1 MLDIIIYSVCII
13 GLIIAAITD
22 IKTREVPDWLNFSLI
37 AAGIGLNLLFT
48 VILHDYKYI
57 INSIAGFLAFFII
70 ALIMF
75 YTGQWGG
82 GDSKIIMGLGALVG
96 LDLSFKGRVLIDFL
110 INSLIIGA
118 AYGLVWSSVLT
129 VRKWKGVLKEVR
141 KICRSK
147 KVKASKKVLFLIILI
162 LIMFIIFQKDPIIK
176 FFLLGM
182 LVLSIITFYLWIY
195 IKAVEKSAMLK
206 LVAPH
211 KLTEGDWIAKD
222 IVVDKKRICGPK
234 DLGISKPQ
242 IKELIAL
249 YRKKKVKNVLIKEGL
264 PFVPSFL
271 IAFIITLFIGNIL
284 LLLLA

>member
-1 MLDIIIYSVCII
+1 MLDIIIYTTCII
-13 GLIIAAITD
+13 GLIIAAVTD

-37 AAGIGLNLLFT
+37 TAGIGLNLLFT

-57 INSIAGFLAFFII
+57 LNSIAGFLAFLII

-82 GDSKIIMGLGALVG
+82 GDSKIIMGIGALIG
-96 LDLSFKGRVLIDFL
+96 LDLSFKQTVLIDFI

-118 AYGLVWSSVLT
+118 AYGLLWSSILT
-129 VRKWKGVLKEVR
+129 IRKWKSVTKEAR
-141 KICRSK
+141 RISKSK
-147 KVKASKKVLFLIILI
+147 KVKASKKVLFLLILI
-162 LIMFIIFQKDPIIK
+162 LIMFIIFKRDPIIK
-176 FFLLGM
+176 FFLLGT

-206 LVAPH
+206 LVTPN

-222 IVVDKKRICGPK
+222 VVVDRKRICGPK
-234 DLGISKPQ
+234 DLGISKTQ
-242 IKELIAL
+242 IKELISL
-249 YRKKKVKNVLIKEGL
+249 YRKKKLKKVLIKEGL

-271 IAFIITLFIGNIL
+271 IAFIITLFVGNIL
-284 LLLLA
+284 LLLLV